1 MKKLRNLQELNL
13 RFNPCR
19 ADRNKLLPALAK
31 NLPLATFLN
40 ASPLLS
46 APDTNKTNPKK
57 ELQNSWSRFVLFFTK
72 NWFGIRIE
80 L

>member
-46 APDTNKTNPKK
+46 APNEKTVF
-57 ELQNSWSRFVLFFTK
+57 FV
-72 NWFGIRIE
+72 
-80 L
+80 